1 DWGDLAKYHATGN
14 ATVNALAV
22 GSKVAGLLK
31 AARVPPSRVNL
42 VGYSMGGTV
51 VARIARDLKTRT
63 AQVNTIVGID
73 PAAGRIEAP
82 NYTRNSRYSICFCGR
97 EAVAENTASLWAD
110 DAVVLTG
117 LSSNV
122 MLLHQS
128 VFTV

>member
-1 DWGDLAKYHATGN
+1 MLRNRPRVGGMKITCRYRAREMIESISAPTGTGGPAGQWQVIIVDWGDLAKYHATGN

-73 PAAGRIEAP
+73 P
-82 NYTRNSRYSICFCGR
+82 
-97 EAVAENTASLWAD
+97 
-110 DAVVLTG
+110 
-117 LSSNV
+117 
-122 MLLHQS
+122 
-128 VFTV
+128 